1 MVVVYKISD
10 NTKEK
15 MIEYYEDK
23 KKYFPTMD
31 EKVRNA
37 NIYGWHQAVKGVLAV
52 AKLDNEVEIN
62 DKY

>member
-1 MVVVYKISD
+1 MKIRK
-10 NTKEK
+10 N
-15 MIEYYEDK
+15 I
-23 KKYFPTMD
+23 FPTMD
-31 EKVRNA
+31 EKDEKS

>member
-1 MVVVYKISD
+1 MGAYEISRLKLFGQ
-10 NTKEK
+10 T
-15 MIEYYEDK
+15 EYYEDK
-23 KKYFPTMD
+23 KNISNYGR
-31 EKVRNA
+31 KVRNA